1 MTSNNNNKYNRNET
15 AAEDTTNIR
24 VNGKYNTNYETVT
37 MMTTLLDQ
45 ILGDGGVGGKCVND
59 FFRLH

>member
-1 MTSNNNNKYNRNET
+1 MTNNNNNKHNRNET

-45 ILGDGGVGGKCVND
+45 ILGDGGVGEMGE
-59 FFRLH
+59 